1 MNEEVQEHLDAA
13 HVLMKDK
20 LLQASIFQLEL
31 AVKCLANAGF
41 ADAERRQSRTS
52 RVLRCLEDTKRNADC
67 DQWKCALYALSDAIA
82 VMNEQGKSPPAT
94 PPPTPK
100 PLTLADLK
108 QQVDMNICLNKP
120 PETGDFV
127 WTTQDFE
134 IRRRK

>member
-1 MNEEVQEHLDAA
+1 
-13 HVLMKDK
+13 MKDK

-100 PLTLADLK
+100 PLTLNDLFV
-108 QQVDMNICLNKP
+108 QVCEASVQLGPQHVLDKDPCYLR
-120 PETGDFV
+120 
-127 WTTQDFE
+127 DFE
-134 IRRRK
+134 IRRRQK